1 MQFDNFKPSL
11 FARSVWSLKLVQ
23 LENKEKLPELPFG
36 IEIKGGKEELLFA
49 VIRVGVLN

>member
-36 IEIKGGKEELLFA
+36 LKRKEEKKNYNLQLFE
-49 VIRVGVLN
+49 LEY